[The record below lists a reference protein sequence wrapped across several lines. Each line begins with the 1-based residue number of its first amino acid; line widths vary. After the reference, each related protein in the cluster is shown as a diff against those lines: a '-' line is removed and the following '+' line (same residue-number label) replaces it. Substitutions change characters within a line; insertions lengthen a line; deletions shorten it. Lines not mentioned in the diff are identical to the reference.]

1 MDSFQMPIAY
11 VNGSNIKYDQYG
23 ERKNKHVLFIHGLG
37 SSSIAWRDIPQALSE
52 HFHTISVD
60 LIGFGGSDK
69 PQTADY
75 TIRGFSKFINDFI
88 RKEEIG
94 IKCNEK
100 ITLVGHSLGGYIA
113 ADVAIQNKVNK
124 DKDIQNKDIQLIE
137 KLVLIDSSGML
148 TQPTQLLQQYHDVA
162 MESEP
167 EFGKVKKVFEQ
178 MYAHPFL
185 LLDIVVH
192 IFIRTIKEQGAKR
205 AFKTAFDD
213 STTRR
218 IEKERLNE
226 IAEMPCLMIWGR
238 KDSVIPP
245 DYSNGFKEVFSD
257 AAFEIIE
264 DAGHAP
270 FVEKTA
276 LVYEKLRTFLTR

>member
-1 MDSFQMPIAY
+1 MPIAY
-11 VNGSNIKYDQYG
+11 VNGSNIKYEQYG
-23 ERKNKHVLFIHGLG
+23 ENKGKHVLFIHGLG

-52 HFHTISVD
+52 DFHTITVD
-60 LIGFGGSDK
+60 LIGFGGRDK
-69 PQTADY
+69 PQTANY

-88 RKEEIG
+88 KEEEIG
-94 IKCNEK
+94 IKSEEK
-100 ITLVGHSLGGYIA
+100 LTLVGNSLGGFIA
-113 ADVAIQNKVNK
+113 AEVAIQNKVNK
-124 DKDIQNKDIQLIE
+124 DKDIQNKDIHLIE

-148 TQPTQLLQQYHDVA
+148 TQPTPLLQQYHDVA

-167 EFGKVKKVFEQ
+167 EFQKVKKVFEQ
-178 MYAHPFL
+178 MYAYPYL

-192 IFIRTIKEQGAKR
+192 IFIRTIKEQGSKR
-205 AFKTAFDD
+205 AFKTAFYD

-226 IAEMPCLMIWGR
+226 IAKIPCLVIWGR
-238 KDSVIPP
+238 KDSLIPP
-245 DYSNGFKEVFSD
+245 DYSNGFKEVFSN

-270 FVEKTA
+270 YVEKTA
-276 LVYEKLRTFLTR
+276 IVYDKLRTYLTK